1 MRSSKPGW
9 ACFLRRYDY
18 STKTK
23 ALISMYSTLFI
34 RQEIKATYEKVT
46 KMLSDA
52 LAKPTPSNP
61 ATKAPP
67 VSHTMLDLLLI
78 LLPFLPPTPS
88 AQLFEQ
94 ALTPEWM
101 ENADPGVQKRSYRL
115 LARCVESGAI
125 KSSGDRAVVV
135 EKVVRRLVETS
146 EKVAQG
152 AQRDRIQLLTDLVPL
167 LLPASQLHFIPS
179 LLPEA
184 ILATKEVSEKART
197 AAFDLLVAMGKKMT
211 EEGGVVKRDLVDG
224 IAAMD
229 LDEGSST
236 QGEHKMSRSG
246 LIHWV

>member
-1 MRSSKPGW
+1 
-9 ACFLRRYDY
+9 
-18 STKTK
+18 
-23 ALISMYSTLFI
+23 
-34 RQEIKATYEKVT
+34 
-46 KMLSDA
+46 MLSDA

-88 AQLFEQ
+88 AQLFDQ
-94 ALTPEWM
+94 ALTSEWM

-115 LARCVESGAI
+115 LARCVESGTV
-125 KSSGDRAVVV
+125 KDSGNRGEFV
-135 EKVVRRLVETS
+135 EKVVKGIVETS

-167 LLPASQLHFIPS
+167 LLPSSQLHFIPS

-197 AAFDLLVAMGKKMT
+197 AAFDLLVAMGTKMT

-229 LDEGSST
+229 LDSGSST
-236 QGEHKMSRSG
+236 QGKNCLSISFFCMDLTSIVWAQSM
-246 LIHWV
+246 LAWKSI

>member
-1 MRSSKPGW
+1 
-9 ACFLRRYDY
+9 
-18 STKTK
+18 
-23 ALISMYSTLFI
+23 
-34 RQEIKATYEKVT
+34 
-46 KMLSDA
+46 MLSDA
-52 LAKPTPSNP
+52 LAKPTPSNS

-94 ALTPEWM
+94 ALTSEWM

-115 LARCVESGAI
+115 LARCVESGAV
-125 KSSGDRAVVV
+125 KDGGNQGEFV
-135 EKVVRRLVETS
+135 EKVVKRIVETS

-167 LLPASQLHFIPS
+167 LLPSSQLHFIPS

-184 ILATKEVSEKART
+184 VLATKEVSEKART

-229 LDEGSST
+229 LDSGSSN
-236 QGEHKMSRSG
+236 QGTSG
-246 LIHWV
+246 LS